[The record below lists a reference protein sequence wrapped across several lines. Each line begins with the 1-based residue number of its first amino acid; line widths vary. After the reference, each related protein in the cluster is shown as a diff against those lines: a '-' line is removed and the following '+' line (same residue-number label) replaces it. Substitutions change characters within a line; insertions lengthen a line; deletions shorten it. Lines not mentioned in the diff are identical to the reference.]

1 MPACDS
7 WHCARAA
14 EEVPSLA
21 AGAWPTYIVQRVW
34 ILTTLIAAFC
44 PGKNRERRKRRKM
57 LKTGFSRAMLLTA
70 TCLMLTPLTTTAQ
83 DSGKSDGYRVLNK
96 WKIGGEGGWD
106 YISVDPATRELY
118 ITRGPHV
125 LVLNTSTGKVIAE
138 ITGFRGTHGVVFD
151 SAARLGYISD
161 GASNQV
167 AVFDRKTHAVL
178 AKVNTGV
185 NPDGL
190 LYEPF
195 TKTVW
200 AFNGRSHSATVIDT
214 SKNKVLATID
224 LPGKP
229 EFPASDG
236 KGSVFVNIE
245 DKSLLQH
252 IDAKSMKALEAWP
265 LAPCESPSGL
275 AIDALH
281 EKLFSVC
288 DGKVMTVTDGTSGQ
302 VVTTAPIGDGPDAAA
317 FDPMRKL
324 VFSSNG
330 EGNLTVVH
338 QDSPTKYSVLA
349 TVSTQRS
356 ARTMALDEKTGKAY
370 LVAAEF
376 GPRPQPTAANP
387 HPWPTIVPG
396 SFVVLVVGKE

>member
-1 MPACDS
+1 
-7 WHCARAA
+7 
-14 EEVPSLA
+14 
-21 AGAWPTYIVQRVW
+21 
-34 ILTTLIAAFC
+34 
-44 PGKNRERRKRRKM
+44 M
-57 LKTGFSRAMLLTA
+57 LKSRSLRAVGLASACFLA
-70 TCLMLTPLTTTAQ
+70 LSAVLRAQ
-83 DSGKSDGYRVLNK
+83 PMGETDGYRVLNK
-96 WKIGGEGGWD
+96 WKVGGEGGWD
-106 YISVDPATRELY
+106 YMSVDPATRELY
-118 ITRGPHV
+118 VTRGPHV
-125 LVLNTSTGKVIAE
+125 LVLNTSTGKVIAD
-138 ITGFRGTHGVVFD
+138 ISGFKGTHGVVFD
-151 SAARLGYISD
+151 SAGKLGYISD
-161 GASNQV
+161 GGSNQV
-167 AVFDRKTHAVL
+167 AVFDRHTHAVL
-178 AKVNTGV
+178 ARVSTGV

-214 SKNKVLATID
+214 HDNKVLATID

-252 IDAKSMKALEAWP
+252 IDAKSMKKLEAWP

-275 AIDALH
+275 AIDAAH

-288 DGKVMTVTDGTSGQ
+288 DGKVMAVTDGVSGK
-302 VVTTAPIGDGPDAAA
+302 VVATVPIGDGPDAAA

-330 EGNLTVVH
+330 EGVLTVVH
-338 QDSPTKYSVLA
+338 QDSPTRYSVIA
-349 TVSTQRS
+349 NVPTQRS
-356 ARTMALDEKTGKAY
+356 ARTMALDEKMGRAY
-370 LVAAEF
+370 LVAAQF
-376 GPRPQPTAANP
+376 GPRPKPTATNP

-396 SFVVLVVGKE
+396 SFTVLVVGKE